1 MLFMTM
7 GVRAGQVVKIKGSCN
22 HGMLSIVLHAGF
34 GLCGMPENLIRA
46 LLKSG
51 PRNLS
56 VVSNT
61 AG

>member
-1 MLFMTM
+1 MCY
-7 GVRAGQVVKIKGSCN
+7 K
-22 HGMLSIVLHAGF
+22 SISHSGNVTCCAGF